1 MVEWHRSQLSH
12 VVHGKDWG
20 GGQNW
25 GGGVRM
31 GEGVVI
37 EWGGVEL
44 GRGGGRMWGSIG
56 EGGGGRMGGY
66 MYLCILVM

>member
-12 VVHGKDWG
+12 VVHGKDW

-37 EWGGVEL
+37 EWGG
-44 GRGGGRMWGSIG
+44 GGRIG
-56 EGGGGRMGGY
+56 EGWWQNVG
-66 MYLCILVM
+66 

>member
-20 GGQNW
+20 GAEL